1 MRITRKKYER
11 ARAVV
16 ADAREQMQMIKKW
29 DEAVKQIERPE
40 RVDAITVNEDGSIRF
55 ELVQSLAQ
63 TEPDSANPTGAKGG
77 DNV

>member
-16 ADAREQMQMIKKW
+16 ADAREQMQLIKQW
-29 DEAVKQIERPE
+29 DEAAKQIERPE

-63 TEPDSANPTGAKGG
+63 AEPDSANPTGAKGEAK
-77 DNV
+77 